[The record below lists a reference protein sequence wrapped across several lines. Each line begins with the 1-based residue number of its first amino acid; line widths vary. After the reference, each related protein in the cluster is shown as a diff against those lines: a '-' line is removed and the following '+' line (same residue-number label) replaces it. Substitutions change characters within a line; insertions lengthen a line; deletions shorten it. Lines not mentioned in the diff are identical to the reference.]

1 MKRKK
6 TTYIFPDYDPRSS
19 NYNRELD
26 YPNVNWTSVLL
37 KIIIPIPIV
46 VCLFMLLQLQFEVFC
61 SLVVV
66 IIGILVYAI
75 FNSKRIILSS
85 IKIYQRIAPRKI
97 RLRCRFEPSCSQYM
111 ILAIEKY
118 GTIKGVCKGI
128 KRLSKCNNRGDG
140 MRGGFDYP

>member
-1 MKRKK
+1 
-6 TTYIFPDYDPRSS
+6 
-19 NYNRELD
+19 
-26 YPNVNWTSVLL
+26 
-37 KIIIPIPIV
+37 
-46 VCLFMLLQLQFEVFC
+46 MLLQLQFEVFC